1 MSTDADAEAAAAG
14 ASPNTNGA
22 TRHAKATPATTT
34 TTGTRRIAAIHRHVG
49 VAMQPVRSA
58 VSALSG
64 VYHGLFGAL
73 PNTAAHGGELVARV
87 LKAHGVKW
95 VFTLSG
101 GHISPILVAATNT
114 DGIRVVD
121 VRHEVNAVFAADCV
135 GRLTGVPGVAAV
147 TAGPGITNTVT
158 AVQNAV
164 LAQSPPVKIS
174 QNTLSDQTHCIAQL

>member
-1 MSTDADAEAAAAG
+1 MIPCRSVVST
-14 ASPNTNGA
+14 
-22 TRHAKATPATTT
+22 
-34 TTGTRRIAAIHRHVG
+34 
-49 VAMQPVRSA
+49 
-58 VSALSG
+58 LSG
-64 VYHGLFGAL
+64 AYHGLFGSL

-114 DGIRVVD
+114 DGIRVVARHDDLHREPIDRTPWILIPAYCFAQIHSWQD
-121 VRHEVNAVFAADCV
+121 VRHEVNAVFAADAV

-164 LAQSPPVKIS
+164 LAQSPLVLLGGAAATMLKGRGS
-174 QNTLSDQTHCIAQL
+174 LQDVDQLARRNVRARERSR